1 MNEHEFLNADKSNL
15 ALQTLYFTDSLKN
28 FNDIAVHSKM
38 MLELIAKRILG
49 QPKVIPTVYLT
60 DGDFSPPVDEVV
72 AIRAMVMSTQTTP
85 VVITVNGIIP
95 MLVSTVPTQIVTG
108 PISSVTVGNTVPGN
122 PVYVQYLDERAALLS
137 NTSTQDDV
145 AVNGTVSLT
154 GSLPPL
160 SAGTSTIGSVNIL
173 SAGSKYIPV
182 LPQLAGGGGSQYA
195 AVNAGGGN
203 GAYIAASSSFL
214 LNWLNGQ
221 YFAPSIIPDSS
232 GVPSSAT
239 SGINSVAITTAT
251 TTSVKSSAG
260 VIGTLINAG
269 TATSGVIT
277 IFDNTTASG
286 KTIWSGALTAGQ
298 VLALGIPC
306 GTGITIVTAAADTIT
321 ISYA

>member
-15 ALQTLYFTDSLKN
+15 ALQTQYFTDSLKN

-154 GSLPPL
+154 GSLVPLTADPPKLIVSIPYTDFDGTTTTTQLDALAVL
-160 SAGTSTIGSVNIL
+160 SRNARHRTFTIENSTDQTLSSVVVWLWDSTLKTSDPQNLYGNGTSIGGDTG
-173 SAGSKYIPV
+173 AGLNVMDDVEYPV
-182 LPQLAGGGGSQYA
+182 LGRNADSISVIPTLSTAPTTG
-195 AVNAGGGN
+195 AVDI
-203 GAYIAASSSFL
+203 Y
-214 LNWLNGQ
+214 
-221 YFAPSIIPDSS
+221 
-232 GVPSSAT
+232 VT
-239 SGINSVAITTAT
+239 E
-251 TTSVKSSAG
+251 
-260 VIGTLINAG
+260 LI
-269 TATSGVIT
+269 
-277 IFDNTTASG
+277 
-286 KTIWSGALTAGQ
+286 
-298 VLALGIPC
+298 
-306 GTGITIVTAAADTIT
+306 
-321 ISYA
+321 

>member
-15 ALQTLYFTDSLKN
+15 ALQTQYFTDSLKN

-154 GSLPPL
+154 GSLAPLTANPPTL
-160 SAGTSTIGSVNIL
+160 IATVAYTQLSSAGELWFTFGGVLHRNARARTFYIVPSANLNNLSTVGLNVFDSQVV
-173 SAGSKYIPV
+173 G
-182 LPQLAGGGGSQYA
+182 GGGGSQVISSHSPGFNTDA
-195 AVNAGGGN
+195 AWTAIPGEVLVVDSA
-203 GAYIAASSSFL
+203 AATIAAATGDSVL
-214 LNWLNGQ
+214 LLV
-221 YFAPSIIPDSS
+221 DM
-232 GVPSSAT
+232 SA
-239 SGINSVAITTAT
+239 AA
-251 TTSVKSSAG
+251 
-260 VIGTLINAG
+260 
-269 TATSGVIT
+269 
-277 IFDNTTASG
+277 
-286 KTIWSGALTAGQ
+286 TAGN
-298 VLALGIPC
+298 IE
-306 GTGITIVTAAADTIT
+306 IYVTELF
-321 ISYA
+321 

>member
-15 ALQTLYFTDSLKN
+15 ALQTQYFTDSLKN

-154 GSLPPL
+154 GSLPGRQL
-160 SAGTSTIGSVNIL
+160 VIL
-173 SAGSKYIPV
+173 SFGPFAYTNWNNAGS
-182 LPQLAGGGGSQYA
+182 PQSYNIMLSGLSRNRQAMTIIISNTMGETLTGD
-195 AVNAGGGN
+195 VW
-203 GAYIAASSSFL
+203 ASDTEY
-214 LNWLNGQ
+214 Q
-221 YFAPSIIPDSS
+221 SS
-232 GVPSSAT
+232 GVILGETNSVGSLTSNSGNQNTNFFPSQSTFNIGVDQLQWNTGAPSTAPT
-239 SGINSVAITTAT
+239 SGQ
-251 TTSVKSSAG
+251 
-260 VIGTLINAG
+260 L
-269 TATSGVIT
+269 
-277 IFDNTTASG
+277 
-286 KTIWSGALTAGQ
+286 
-298 VLALGIPC
+298 
-306 GTGITIVTAAADTIT
+306 GITIIQEL
-321 ISYA
+321 

>member
-1 MNEHEFLNADKSNL
+1 MDGRTQEGDDFVSVEHDHEFLNTDKSNL
-15 ALQTLYFTDSLKN
+15 ALQTQYFTDSLKN

-154 GSLPPL
+154 GSNVPCATASGILVEGPI
-160 SAGTSTIGSVNIL
+160 TI
-173 SAGSKYIPV
+173 P
-182 LPQLAGGGGSQYA
+182 
-195 AVNAGGGN
+195 
-203 GAYIAASSSFL
+203 ASSSYSAPAL
-214 LNWLNGQ
+214 DTNGYHYALFVPASQ
-221 YFAPSIIPDSS
+221 TGAVGIGSNVQSVQGVVIGVHNAGSELPPGMSGQNAAIGFSPPINDQVRPGWSNTSS
-232 GVPSSAT
+232 
-239 SGINSVAITTAT
+239 TAT
-251 TTSVKSSAG
+251 A
-260 VIGTLINAG
+260 TLGNI
-269 TATSGVIT
+269 
-277 IFDNTTASG
+277 
-286 KTIWSGALTAGQ
+286 LY
-298 VLALGIPC
+298 VL
-306 GTGITIVTAAADTIT
+306 
-321 ISYA
+321 SE

>member
-1 MNEHEFLNADKSNL
+1 MDSRPQEGDYHLNEHEFLNADKSNL
-15 ALQTLYFTDSLKN
+15 ALQTQYFTDSLKN

-154 GSLPPL
+154 GSLPGRQL
-160 SAGTSTIGSVNIL
+160 VIL
-173 SAGSKYIPV
+173 SFGPFAYTNWNNAGS
-182 LPQLAGGGGSQYA
+182 PQSYNIMLSGLSRNRQAMTIIISNTMGETLTGD
-195 AVNAGGGN
+195 VW
-203 GAYIAASSSFL
+203 ASDTEY
-214 LNWLNGQ
+214 Q
-221 YFAPSIIPDSS
+221 SS
-232 GVPSSAT
+232 GVILGETNSVGSLTSNSGNQNTNFFPSQSTFNIGVDQLQWNTGAPSTAPT
-239 SGINSVAITTAT
+239 SGQ
-251 TTSVKSSAG
+251 
-260 VIGTLINAG
+260 L
-269 TATSGVIT
+269 
-277 IFDNTTASG
+277 
-286 KTIWSGALTAGQ
+286 
-298 VLALGIPC
+298 
-306 GTGITIVTAAADTIT
+306 GITIIQEL
-321 ISYA
+321 

>member
-15 ALQTLYFTDSLKN
+15 ALQTQYFTDSLKN

-154 GSLPPL
+154 GSLAPLPPVIVTPVF
-160 SAGTSTIGSVNIL
+160 SQTFASTNTDTSFRT
-173 SAGSKYIPV
+173 P
-182 LPQLAGGGGSQYA
+182 P
-195 AVNAGGGN
+195 
-203 GAYIAASSSFL
+203 
-214 LNWLNGQ
+214 
-221 YFAPSIIPDSS
+221 
-232 GVPSSAT
+232 
-239 SGINSVAITTAT
+239 ITTHPCRARVLMIQNYDT
-251 TTSVKSSAG
+251 
-260 VIGTLINAG
+260 
-269 TATSGVIT
+269 
-277 IFDNTTASG
+277 
-286 KTIWSGALTAGQ
+286 ALTASCKFNPVDTTNFANPGVYTANATISVPSAQVGVAVDSAASGQ
-298 VLALGIPC
+298 AWIDDPMLVIQGAVSYSSAPVAGRM
-306 GTGITIVTAAADTIT
+306 TIVM
-321 ISYA
+321 YEQP

>member
-1 MNEHEFLNADKSNL
+1 MDSRPQEGDYHLNEHEFLNADKSNL
-15 ALQTLYFTDSLKN
+15 ALQTQYFTDSLKN

-154 GSLPPL
+154 GSYVPYEL
-160 SAGTSTIGSVNIL
+160 AQKGSV
-173 SAGSKYIPV
+173 V
-182 LPQLAGGGGSQYA
+182 
-195 AVNAGGGN
+195 
-203 GAYIAASSSFL
+203 
-214 LNWLNGQ
+214 
-221 YFAPSIIPDSS
+221 SS
-232 GVPSSAT
+232 GTIDVIAAT
-239 SGINSVAITTAT
+239 SGQFSNTIQLPAGSTYQNWAVAFVNNSGETIITAGIFSSNTSVVPNSPASPYWQLGLVSGLSVVNTSYDYVQMPIRTNPWAFGDGKIFLHWSFSAET
-251 TTSVKSSAG
+251 TTTGTIDYAL
-260 VIGTLINAG
+260 IG
-269 TATSGVIT
+269 
-277 IFDNTTASG
+277 
-286 KTIWSGALTAGQ
+286 W
-298 VLALGIPC
+298 
-306 GTGITIVTAAADTIT
+306 
-321 ISYA
+321 

>member
-1 MNEHEFLNADKSNL
+1 VDSRPQEGDYHLNEHEFLNADKSNL
-15 ALQTLYFTDSLKN
+15 ALQTQYFTDSLKN

-154 GSLPPL
+154 GSLPGRQL
-160 SAGTSTIGSVNIL
+160 VIL
-173 SAGSKYIPV
+173 SFGPFAYTNWNNAGS
-182 LPQLAGGGGSQYA
+182 PQSYNIMLSGLSRNRQAMTIIISNTMGETLTGD
-195 AVNAGGGN
+195 VW
-203 GAYIAASSSFL
+203 ASDTEY
-214 LNWLNGQ
+214 Q
-221 YFAPSIIPDSS
+221 SS
-232 GVPSSAT
+232 GVILGETNSVGSLTSNSGNQNPNFFPSQSTFNIGVDQLQWNTGAPSTAPT
-239 SGINSVAITTAT
+239 SGQ
-251 TTSVKSSAG
+251 
-260 VIGTLINAG
+260 L
-269 TATSGVIT
+269 
-277 IFDNTTASG
+277 
-286 KTIWSGALTAGQ
+286 
-298 VLALGIPC
+298 
-306 GTGITIVTAAADTIT
+306 GITIIQEL
-321 ISYA
+321 

>member
-154 GSLPPL
+154 GSLVPQL
-160 SAGTSTIGSVNIL
+160 GWNKNLGTYSVTFAASVAAGTIETVSVPIPSGVQKDALYLVSVNNPTAL
-173 SAGSKYIPV
+173 GTSVTVTFNSGMTF
-182 LPQLAGGGGSQYA
+182 GGDTTEYSEVTSVDVA
-195 AVNAGGGN
+195 S
-203 GAYIAASSSFL
+203 GAIKSYLVQGWLLGDADAQISVSNDAAAS
-214 LNWLNGQ
+214 
-221 YFAPSIIPDSS
+221 
-232 GVPSSAT
+232 AT
-239 SGINSVAITTAT
+239 GGIVE
-251 TTSVKSSAG
+251 
-260 VIGTLINAG
+260 
-269 TATSGVIT
+269 
-277 IFDNTTASG
+277 FE
-286 KTIWSGALTAGQ
+286 
-298 VLALGIPC
+298 
-306 GTGITIVTAAADTIT
+306 VTMV
-321 ISYA
+321 

>member
-1 MNEHEFLNADKSNL
+1 MDGRTQEGDDFVSVEHDHEFLNTDKSNL
-15 ALQTLYFTDSLKN
+15 ALQTQYFTDSLKN

-95 MLVSTVPTQIVTG
+95 MLVSTLPTQIVTG

-154 GSLPPL
+154 GSLAPLTADAPTTIFNEPYSNALFQDASGYGSLTLTAVLHRNARARSFQIINELNQPL
-160 SAGTSTIGSVNIL
+160 SSVAFSIGDSSNITGETGANWFNGTAGDVQVAGTIGVGASAEFTSENNTYLAMHFDSLYIRFNYSGTTLSTGGSV
-173 SAGSKYIPV
+173 
-182 LPQLAGGGGSQYA
+182 
-195 AVNAGGGN
+195 
-203 GAYIAASSSFL
+203 
-214 LNWLNGQ
+214 
-221 YFAPSIIPDSS
+221 
-232 GVPSSAT
+232 
-239 SGINSVAITTAT
+239 
-251 TTSVKSSAG
+251 
-260 VIGTLINAG
+260 
-269 TATSGVIT
+269 
-277 IFDNTTASG
+277 
-286 KTIWSGALTAGQ
+286 Q
-298 VLALGIPC
+298 VVM
-306 GTGITIVTAAADTIT
+306 TEEF
-321 ISYA
+321 

>member
-1 MNEHEFLNADKSNL
+1 MDGRTQEGDDFVSVEHDHEFLNTDKSNL
-15 ALQTLYFTDSLKN
+15 ALQTQYFTDSLKN

-154 GSLPPL
+154 GSSLPCATA
-160 SAGTSTIGSVNIL
+160 SGIL
-173 SAGSKYIPV
+173 VEGPID
-182 LPQLAGGGGSQYA
+182 
-195 AVNAGGGN
+195 
-203 GAYIAASSSFL
+203 IAASASYSAPALDTNGYHYALFVPASAAGAIGIGFNIQYVQGVKISIHNGGSELPPGMTGQNYAIGFNPPINDQVSPGWVNTSST
-214 LNWLNGQ
+214 
-221 YFAPSIIPDSS
+221 A
-232 GVPSSAT
+232 SAT
-239 SGINSVAITTAT
+239 LGNI
-251 TTSVKSSAG
+251 
-260 VIGTLINAG
+260 LY
-269 TATSGVIT
+269 
-277 IFDNTTASG
+277 
-286 KTIWSGALTAGQ
+286 
-298 VLALGIPC
+298 VL
-306 GTGITIVTAAADTIT
+306 
-321 ISYA
+321 SE

>member
-15 ALQTLYFTDSLKN
+15 ALQTQYFTDSLKN

-137 NTSTQDDV
+137 NTSG
-145 AVNGTVSLT
+145 GTR
-154 GSLPPL
+154 
-160 SAGTSTIGSVNIL
+160 
-173 SAGSKYIPV
+173 
-182 LPQLAGGGGSQYA
+182 
-195 AVNAGGGN
+195 
-203 GAYIAASSSFL
+203 
-214 LNWLNGQ
+214 
-221 YFAPSIIPDSS
+221 
-232 GVPSSAT
+232 
-239 SGINSVAITTAT
+239 
-251 TTSVKSSAG
+251 
-260 VIGTLINAG
+260 
-269 TATSGVIT
+269 
-277 IFDNTTASG
+277 
-286 KTIWSGALTAGQ
+286 
-298 VLALGIPC
+298 
-306 GTGITIVTAAADTIT
+306 
-321 ISYA
+321 